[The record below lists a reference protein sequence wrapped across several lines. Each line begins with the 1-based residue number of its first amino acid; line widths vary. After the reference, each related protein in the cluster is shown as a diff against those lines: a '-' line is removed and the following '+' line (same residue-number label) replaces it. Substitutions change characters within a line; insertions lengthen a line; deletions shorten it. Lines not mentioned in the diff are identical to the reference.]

1 MKTIADILKGSSFFT
16 DLSENELAFIAGC
29 ASLVHFSEGKI
40 IANHGDEANTFFLI
54 REGNIALS
62 IEDKVGKP
70 FLYETL
76 GPLDIVGLSWLIP
89 PYRRTASAIAQT
101 EVKAL
106 SFNGRCIREKC
117 EKDHSLGYKM
127 MRHLLQLMVE
137 REDALKLH
145 LLDIFGRR

>member
-29 ASLVHFSEGKI
+29 ASLVHFPEGKM
-40 IANHGDEANTFFLI
+40 IANHGDAADTFFLI

-62 IEDKVGKP
+62 IADKVGKP

-76 GPLDIVGLSWLIP
+76 GPFDIVGLSWLIP
-89 PYRRTASAIAQT
+89 PYRWTASAIAQT

-106 SFNGRCIREKC
+106 SFNGTCIREKC